1 MEDIEGFYATVD
13 GGKTAIIEMAAAAS
27 LPMVAGREDPRRTT
41 TYGVGELIRDAVARG
56 CKKIVVGLGGSC
68 TNDMGVGAA
77 AGAGALFYDADG
89 KSFIPTGATLS
100 RISKIDIAPLK
111 EMLGDVEIIAM
122 CDIDNPLYGE
132 SGAAY
137 VFSPQKGA
145 KPDTVKLLDDNLKAC
160 AATVKSELGVDV
172 ADLPGA
178 GAAGGMGAGMVA
190 FFGATLKPGID
201 TVLDTVDFERI
212 ASDFP
217 TNLMQVINR
226 TMETDIPLYA
236 NINISVAR
244 KLQNLIVV
252 IAESVPFKPNYKK
265 LAEITGISRN
275 DIADYIYY
283 MERAGMLMS
292 LHDTTQGIRSIG
304 KSHKLYVDN
313 TNLMYVLSPENIDK
327 GNLRETFFLNQ
338 MRVKYPVIASQKAD
352 FEIGNYI
359 FEVGGKNKNQKQLDN
374 NPNGY
379 IVKDDIEF
387 GYRNVIPLW
396 AFGLTY

>member
-1 MEDIEGFYATVD
+1 MKKIILMPDSFKGTMSSSEICALMKEQILRHFPDCQVDSIPVADGGEGTVECFIEAMMGERHTLTVKGPFMEEIEGFYATVD
-13 GGKTAIIEMAAAAS
+13 GGRTAIIEMAAAAS

-100 RISKIDIAPLK
+100 RIAKIDVAPLK
-111 EMLGDVEIIAM
+111 AMLGDVEIVAM

-190 FFGATLKPGID
+190 FFGAALKPGID

-212 ASDFP
+212 AADADMIITGEGRIDSQSLRGKVVIGIAQRAKTVNVPVVAVVGDIGDNMEP
-217 TNLMQVINR
+217 AYDMGVTAIYSINR
-226 TMETDIPLYA
+226 VAVPF
-236 NINISVAR
+236 SVAKHR
-244 KLQNLIVV
+244 SK
-252 IAESVPFKPNYKK
+252 SD
-265 LAEITGISRN
+265 LALTV
-275 DIADYIYY
+275 DT
-283 MERAGMLMS
+283 LMRT
-292 LHDTTQGIRSIG
+292 LKIR
-304 KSHKLYVDN
+304 
-313 TNLMYVLSPENIDK
+313 
-327 GNLRETFFLNQ
+327 
-338 MRVKYPVIASQKAD
+338 
-352 FEIGNYI
+352 
-359 FEVGGKNKNQKQLDN
+359 
-374 NPNGY
+374 
-379 IVKDDIEF
+379 
-387 GYRNVIPLW
+387 
-396 AFGLTY
+396 